1 MHPGRRS
8 KTKLP
13 KTSFSNLKTVEVG
26 RGRNGYGFTMTG
38 QYPCVLSS
46 ILPGS
51 PADIAGLKSGD
62 CVMAVDGE
70 NVTRVGHE
78 QIIKLIGSTS
88 GVLRLTVACLDESE
102 SSDEEYVPPPRVRY
116 SRSKSTPPNAD
127 NRDELER
134 DELKR
139 GIFHEQQLPLYD
151 HRNEHL
157 QSMTPTGPDPS
168 SKFSPGHLSPYN
180 QTGKAKVVLQKPA
193 SGYDYTYW
201 NGRSFEKIG
210 SQKPRRVKRH
220 AESKQRQ
227 RAYSTQSHTSF
238 FAEED
243 EADQGLRP
251 LTPVEVSNIRYPS
264 LRPNS
269 RQTSR
274 HPRSAGPPKERRVIM
289 HAVVGYLGSIDIP
302 ASANL
307 PTASLQAIRGCVRRL
322 HLEQRVHSLMLM
334 EITNM
339 GVELVNANHKVTV
352 VYPSDSITFSGICP
366 DDRRCFGIVT
376 AQSQAQIPDSL
387 DSDEEPIG
395 SSCHVF
401 LVDPSLN
408 NHSVHAQMAARF
420 GIQCVHD
427 DATNSC
433 RQFPTSSKP
442 LLMHIAQLHR
452 GHSDRLHF
460 ADFYGQSAYPAGPRR
475 SNSNS
480 SNSDSGFGNGK
491 ENGTEAN
498 QHGERVMIVDV
509 AGHIR
514 NQRTRGQSATSD
526 SSPNRHVVHAEIN
539 TSQSSYSMSSASPS
553 SPENSPQ
560 NTFNQKKMSDPSGR
574 LTPRARPDPI
584 LRDRNGSVTP
594 LARPSS
600 AVFNTASGRLTP
612 RARPDPVGFCS
623 PLTVPTSN
631 QYRPPSKTLDSNTN
645 QNLADVTNHM
655 NVHLRNKPG
664 DVSNVSG
671 RPPTGRHSLY
681 AKLDA
686 GPRSSELLNPNK
698 KAEAQKMTQLR
709 LKIHRQHDL
718 TRRNSD
724 CSEYSSSNLKM
735 SQQRSQRGSQLNI
748 PLNEAGTRQSLAAS
762 DGELD
767 AAEGES
773 TLKSE
778 TNRSNPNLLEIG
790 GNQEVGRVSS
800 WAVSFDH
807 LLQDELGL
815 ACFTE
820 FLKREF
826 SEENIMFWIAC
837 ETMSKMTKKD
847 DLKRMSQHIYSKHLS
862 DDSSMPVNLDSSCAS
877 KVTQCLKNPTPD
889 MFKAQQ
895 QQIFQLMKYDSYSR
909 FLKNQVYQDCVL
921 AEMAGNPL
929 PVFCRQRSDCTGS
942 VSSTDEATGDR
953 KKAAQKGNKKK
964 YQIWK
969 TTKSYSLEVCEDSPD
984 KKRKSILP
992 WNKAK
997 VTRKTGKDF
1006 DPSADSEALRQS
1018 GNGRNHSSKASS
1030 VTSQTGQNGKAI
1042 TMEGTC
1048 RLVFPNDDEV
1058 VLPARQGFTVR
1069 DVLTP
1074 HLDVRHLNL
1083 QSVET
1088 FRADT
1093 KEIVDYRQ
1101 DMSAMAGADIV
1112 VEQRVVFKMELPSHR
1127 VIGVKSKPTKK
1138 LIEVLR
1144 PVTHKYN
1151 LQLDALVVHLSN
1163 SPVPLDLDI
1172 TVASLDGQKILIETL
1187 EQYGAGN
1194 YQARARVDPAPV
1206 AVLHKAASDESIIRK
1221 QDARPT
1227 QQAAY
1232 HHRRLSQNEFARGD
1246 KSAESEGKSGH
1257 EVKGHEVNGQVVTL
1271 RPSNSDTSIQTMKS
1285 QHRSYRLAN
1294 SDADELYSMLSKAQR
1309 RRMDDQR
1316 GLTIRNLELPDF
1328 LKKPKKDTASNRPQS
1343 ALGTPYQKYRP
1354 GVSQSSDKSKKFKDR
1369 AVRCKSTPPATYKEP
1384 GLGEG
1389 FIPSHVQAEAI
1400 FGGRGRSSDITP
1412 LTFNDSMMAVG
1423 DGRYDFGENLDM
1435 IDYAFGYDGVAHNND
1450 FQANQYDDKF
1460 SPRAY
1465 NTDPFVAKGGDRG
1478 LSLEIYD
1485 GGLGNS
1491 RHGSEQHGSHPHG
1504 NQHRGDGDYD
1514 DVFQGVQFSIGQA
1527 QEYDLDRTLTKST
1540 SGNESILPPPPDELD
1555 YTLRLEEANYS
1566 PPPPVIP
1573 MNQDQMTSLAHS
1585 GRITQGSTL
1594 PGHMSDLSN
1603 QPLTDTDSVHFGDS
1617 PLLDDPLSPRIP
1629 SPSTHDLVMTPN
1641 PEEDFDHSLGAHG
1654 PFYGFHPQ
1662 EDVPQSPIESHP
1674 SMISSRPDVLRPVLD
1689 PENISSSQESTTQQ
1703 GLSQYNASSH
1713 VASQYASP
1721 PVSSHQATL
1730 QSFQHSQQ
1738 GASQGGASQDVTSQN
1753 VTSQNLTSQSLTSQ
1767 STDVQEST
1775 PQLSSLQASNTTPK
1789 PDINLQWKAANRVQ
1803 QQKIDRDKWET
1814 VVKDGRTMRA
1824 TFV

>member
-748 PLNEAGTRQSLAAS
+748 PLNEAGTRQ
-762 DGELD
+762 
-767 AAEGES
+767 
-773 TLKSE
+773 
-778 TNRSNPNLLEIG
+778 
-790 GNQEVGRVSS
+790 
-800 WAVSFDH
+800 
-807 LLQDELGL
+807 
-815 ACFTE
+815 
-820 FLKREF
+820 
-826 SEENIMFWIAC
+826 
-837 ETMSKMTKKD
+837 
-847 DLKRMSQHIYSKHLS
+847 
-862 DDSSMPVNLDSSCAS
+862 
-877 KVTQCLKNPTPD
+877 
-889 MFKAQQ
+889 
-895 QQIFQLMKYDSYSR
+895 
-909 FLKNQVYQDCVL
+909 
-921 AEMAGNPL
+921 
-929 PVFCRQRSDCTGS
+929 
-942 VSSTDEATGDR
+942 
-953 KKAAQKGNKKK
+953 

-1093 KEIVDYRQ
+1093 KESYPKGRKKIVDYRQ